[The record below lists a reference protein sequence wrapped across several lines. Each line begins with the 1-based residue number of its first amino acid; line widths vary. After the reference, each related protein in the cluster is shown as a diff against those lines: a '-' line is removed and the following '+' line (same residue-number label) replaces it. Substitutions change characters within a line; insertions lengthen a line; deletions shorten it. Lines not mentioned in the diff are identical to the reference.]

1 MSNSGPTAHLQSKVS
16 LTLVLLFTAFVIAS
30 YSILQAVIAPAFD
43 KLEISAAKSDLHRAE
58 AVLLTDIENLQAV
71 TGDWAPWDDIHDYV
85 RGLSP
90 GFQKSNLDRS
100 TLENLGLDVMG
111 VYATDSRSVWGM
123 ARVADQEMAI
133 DKLNVFAS
141 GHAQFSALTEHAND
155 SDQTLGIVDTNYGPL
170 IVSSRPILR
179 TDDSGPIAGALV
191 MGQFLDTARLD
202 RLRERTG
209 VDMYWIEA
217 DADSSSNRH
226 ASYKTEQHFVAGQR
240 LLLDIADQP
249 ILLMKTRTSRDI
261 SSLGSQTMKAATGF
275 LIGSGVLVC
284 AFIWVMLRQTIL
296 RPIEQLTTHIDTI
309 RKSGDLTRKISM
321 RRDDEIGALADQF
334 DDMTGEVNDARQ
346 ALLDQSFNA
355 GKADTAA
362 EVLHNIRNA
371 MTPMI
376 NGIDR
381 IRKSF
386 SVTDNLRVE
395 EALKQLTDPECEP
408 QRKAKFVQ
416 YIGASF
422 DHIGTVGKNS
432 LEELKVVSSQ
442 AKQVEGILSDQERFS
457 NVVPVAEALDL
468 DEIIDEAKNVIPVE
482 EQDKV
487 EVIVMADLE
496 QQRVRAHRIGLLQ
509 VMSNL
514 ILNAV
519 ESIRRQGTAGGQIS
533 LAAVTETVD
542 ERPMVRVTVTDNGS
556 GFDHAMKEK
565 MFRRGFTSKKK
576 SKFAGLGLHWCANA
590 VAGMGGRLSAESAGE
605 GRGAEFHVLLPAARG
620 T

>member
-1 MSNSGPTAHLQSKVS
+1 MSNSGSTTHLQSKVS

-58 AVLLTDIENLQAV
+58 AALLTDVENLHAL
-71 TGDWAPWDDIHDYV
+71 TKDYAPWDDIYDYV
-85 RGLSP
+85 GGLNP
-90 GFQKSNLDRS
+90 GFQKSNLDQS
-100 TLENLGLDVMG
+100 TLDGLGLDVLG
-111 VYATDSRSVWGM
+111 VYATNSRPVWSM
-123 ARVADQEMAI
+123 ARVADQEIAI

-141 GHAQFSALTEHAND
+141 GHAQFNALTEHAND
-155 SDQTLGIVDTNYGPL
+155 SGHALGIVDTNYGPL

-179 TDDSGPIAGALV
+179 TDNSGPIAGAVV

-209 VDMYWIEA
+209 VDMSWVKA
-217 DADSSSNRH
+217 DADSSDRTV
-226 ASYKTEQHFVAGQR
+226 SYKTEQHFVTGQR
-240 LLLDIADQP
+240 MLLDISDQP

-261 SSLGSQTMKAATGF
+261 SSLGLQTMKAATGL

-296 RPIEQLTTHIDTI
+296 RPIEQLATHIDAI
-309 RKSGDLTRKISM
+309 RGSGDLTRKISM
-321 RRDDEIGALADQF
+321 HRDDEIGALANQF

-346 ALLDQSFNA
+346 ALLEQSFNA

-376 NGIDR
+376 NAIDR

-386 SVTDNLRVE
+386 NVTDNLRVE

-408 QRKAKFVQ
+408 QRKAKFIQ

-422 DHIGTVGKNS
+422 DHIKGVGKNS

-442 AKQVEGILSDQERFS
+442 AKQVEGILSDQERYA

-468 DEIIDEAKNVIPVE
+468 DEIIDEAKNVIPQE
-482 EQDKV
+482 EQGEV
-487 EVIVMADLE
+487 EVIVVANLE
-496 QQRVRAHRIGLLQ
+496 HQRVRAHRIGLLQ

-519 ESIRRQGTAGGQIS
+519 ESIRRQDTAGGQIV
-533 LAAVTETVD
+533 LAAVAETVD
-542 ERPMVRVTVTDNGS
+542 KRPMVRVTVTDNGS

-576 SKFAGLGLHWCANA
+576 SNFAGLGLHWCANA
-590 VAGMGGRLSAESAGE
+590 VAGMGGRLSAESAGQ

>member
-1 MSNSGPTAHLQSKVS
+1 MSWV
-16 LTLVLLFTAFVIAS
+16 
-30 YSILQAVIAPAFD
+30 
-43 KLEISAAKSDLHRAE
+43 
-58 AVLLTDIENLQAV
+58 
-71 TGDWAPWDDIHDYV
+71 
-85 RGLSP
+85 
-90 GFQKSNLDRS
+90 
-100 TLENLGLDVMG
+100 
-111 VYATDSRSVWGM
+111 
-123 ARVADQEMAI
+123 
-133 DKLNVFAS
+133 
-141 GHAQFSALTEHAND
+141 
-155 SDQTLGIVDTNYGPL
+155 
-170 IVSSRPILR
+170 
-179 TDDSGPIAGALV
+179 
-191 MGQFLDTARLD
+191 
-202 RLRERTG
+202 
-209 VDMYWIEA
+209 EA
-217 DADSSSNRH
+217 DADSSDRT
-226 ASYKTEQHFVAGQR
+226 ASYKTGQHFVTGER
-240 LLLDIADQP
+240 MLLDISDQP

-261 SSLGSQTMKAATGF
+261 SSLGSQTMKAATGL

-296 RPIEQLTTHIDTI
+296 RPIEQLATHIDAI
-309 RKSGDLTRKISM
+309 RDSGDLTRKISM
-321 RRDDEIGALADQF
+321 HRDDEIGALANQF

-346 ALLDQSFNA
+346 ALLEQSFNA

-376 NGIDR
+376 NAIDR

-386 SVTDNLRVE
+386 NVTDNLRVE

-408 QRKAKFVQ
+408 QRKAKFIQ

-422 DHIGTVGKNS
+422 DHIGGVGKNS

-442 AKQVEGILSDQERFS
+442 AKQVEGILSDQERYA

-468 DEIIDEAKNVIPVE
+468 DEIIDEAKNVIPLE
-482 EQDKV
+482 EQDEV
-487 EVIVMADLE
+487 EVIVVADLE

-519 ESIRRQGTAGGQIS
+519 ESIRRQDTAGGQIV

-542 ERPMVRVTVTDNGS
+542 KRPMVRVTVTDNGS

-576 SKFAGLGLHWCANA
+576 SNFSGLGLHWCANA